1 MSGHHSVLLASFPV
15 TIIGRLAAAL
25 LVAAALL
32 AAATLLRAMLV
43 LAIIVLCVLL
53 SALPLA
59 TLALTA
65 LLTAL
70 LAALILVRHDTLA
83 NDLDRVTIGYA
94 CFAEYRTRWRLCVS
108 TD

>member
-1 MSGHHSVLLASFPV
+1 MSWHHSLLLLTSFPV
-15 TIIGRLAAAL
+15 TLIGRLAAAL

-32 AAATLLRAMLV
+32 AAATLLRARLA

-59 TLALTA
+59 TLT
-65 LLTAL
+65 LTAL

-108 TD
+108 TG